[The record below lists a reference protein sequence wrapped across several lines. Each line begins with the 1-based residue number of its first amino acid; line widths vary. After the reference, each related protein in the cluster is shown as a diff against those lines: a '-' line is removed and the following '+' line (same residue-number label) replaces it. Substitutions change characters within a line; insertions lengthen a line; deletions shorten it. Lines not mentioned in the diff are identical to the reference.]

1 MNKKCP
7 NCGSVNLMEGKLSTG
22 IGGLVFVTKQS
33 QKKLPF
39 SHNYSTLTA
48 KGCKECG
55 TVFDIR
61 IDNPQA
67 IDENK

>member
-7 NCGSVNLMEGKLSTG
+7 YCDSSNLIEGKLSTG
-22 IGGLVFVTKQS
+22 IGGLVFVTKKS

-39 SHNYSTLTA
+39 THNYSTLTA
-48 KGCKECG
+48 NGCKECG
-55 TVFDIR
+55 AVFDIR
-61 IDNPQA
+61 MDNPQS